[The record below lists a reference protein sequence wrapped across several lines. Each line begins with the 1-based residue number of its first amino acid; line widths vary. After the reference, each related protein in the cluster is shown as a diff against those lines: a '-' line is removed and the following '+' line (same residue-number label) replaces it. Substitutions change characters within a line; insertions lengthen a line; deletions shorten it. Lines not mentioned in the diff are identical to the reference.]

1 MNKFYTILLITV
13 IIGCNSSG
21 SISIESLIENKDL
34 DELKKRKNE
43 YVNAM
48 NAMKVEL
55 NEINSGIAFLDENE
69 RLTLVS
75 KYEIKEQVF
84 TSYIEAQANLKT
96 RKNILILPEFQGTL
110 EKIYVDEGQNVS
122 KGKLLAEINDSGL
135 KEQLDQLI
143 IQRDFAKENY
153 ERIQRL
159 WENNI
164 GSEIQFLKSKSDFE
178 SIQKGVDQMRDMLSK
193 TKIYAPFTGV
203 VDEIIANQGSN
214 LIPGVTNILRLVNL
228 ENVYA
233 EAFVSEKYISSISNS
248 TEALVK
254 IPLLNK
260 EIRSEVTQTGNFID
274 PNNRTFRI
282 EIPVDNTDRR
292 IKQNLDAKIMI
303 NTYKKDN
310 AVVIPLRIIREDSE
324 GKNYIYVMDEDKKDG
339 VYITRKSVI
348 KIGNKS
354 NTDAEVIEGLDFGE
368 IIVLEG
374 ANLVED
380 LQRVKLINYNE

>member
-21 SISIESLIENKDL
+21 SSSIESLIENKDL
-34 DELKKRKNE
+34 DELKKRKDE

-110 EKIYVDEGQNVS
+110 EKIYVDEGQSVS

-135 KEQLDQLI
+135 KDQLDQLI

-203 VDEIIANQGSN
+203 IDEIIANQGSN

-228 ENVYA
+228 DDVYA
-233 EAFVSEKYISSISNS
+233 EAFVSEKYISSISNG

-260 EIRSEVTQTGNFID
+260 EIQSEVTQTGNFID

-282 EIPVDNTDRR
+282 EIPVDNSDRR
-292 IKQNLDAKIMI
+292 IKQNLDAKILI

-310 AVVIPLRIIREDSE
+310 AVVVPLRIIREDAE

-339 VYITRKSVI
+339 VYITRKAVI

-354 NTDAEVIEGLDFGE
+354 NTDAEVIEGLNFGE

-380 LQRVKLINYNE
+380 LQRVKLIN

>member
-1 MNKFYTILLITV
+1 MNKFFTILLITV

-21 SISIESLIENKDL
+21 NISIESLIENKDL
-34 DELKKRKNE
+34 DELKKRKDE
-43 YVNAM
+43 YVDTM
-48 NAMKVEL
+48 NAMKLEL

-75 KYEIKEQVF
+75 KYEIKEQLF
-84 TSYIEAQANLKT
+84 SSYIEAQANLKT

-110 EKIYVDEGQNVS
+110 EKIFVEEGQNVL

-135 KEQLDQLI
+135 KDQLDQLI

-203 VDEIIANQGSN
+203 VDEIIANPGSN
-214 LIPGVTNILRLVNL
+214 LIPGVTNVLRLVNL
-228 ENVYA
+228 EDVYA
-233 EAFVSEKYISSISNS
+233 EAFVSEKYISSIKNG
-248 TEALVK
+248 TEAIVK

-260 EIRSEVTQTGNFID
+260 EIKSAVTQTGNFID

-282 EIPVDNTDRR
+282 EIPVENNDRR
-292 IKQNLDAKIMI
+292 IKQNLDAKIRI

-310 AVVIPLRIIREDSE
+310 ALVIPLRIIREDAE
-324 GKNYIYVMDEDKKDG
+324 GKNYIYIMDEDKKDG
-339 VYITRKSVI
+339 VFITRKAVI

-354 NTDAEVIEGLDFGE
+354 NTDAEVLEGLNSGE

-380 LQRVKLINYNE
+380 LQRVKLIN

>member
-21 SISIESLIENKDL
+21 STSIESLIENKDL
-34 DELKKRKNE
+34 DELKKRKDE

-110 EKIYVDEGQNVS
+110 EKIYVDEGQSVS

-135 KEQLDQLI
+135 KDQLDQLI

-203 VDEIIANQGSN
+203 IDEIIANQGSN

-228 ENVYA
+228 DDVYA
-233 EAFVSEKYISSISNS
+233 EAFVSEKYISSISNG
-248 TEALVK
+248 TQALVK

-260 EIRSEVTQTGNFID
+260 EIQSKITQTGNFID

-282 EIPVDNTDRR
+282 EIPVDNSDRR
-292 IKQNLDAKIMI
+292 IKQNLDAKILI

-310 AVVIPLRIIREDSE
+310 AVVVPLRIIREDAE

-339 VYITRKSVI
+339 VYITRKAVI

-354 NTDAEVIEGLDFGE
+354 NTDAEVIEGLNFGE

-380 LQRVKLINYNE
+380 LQRVKLIN

>member
-1 MNKFYTILLITV
+1 MNKFYTILLITI

-34 DELKKRKNE
+34 DELKKRKDE
-43 YVNAM
+43 YVDVM
-48 NAMKVEL
+48 NAMKLEL

-75 KYEIKEQVF
+75 KYEIKEQAF
-84 TSYIEAQANLKT
+84 SSYIEAQANLKT

-110 EKIYVDEGQNVS
+110 EKIFVDEGQSVS

-153 ERIQRL
+153 ERIKRL

-228 ENVYA
+228 EDVYA
-233 EAFVSEKYISSISNS
+233 EAFVSEKYISNISNG
-248 TEALVK
+248 TEAIVK

-260 EIRSEVTQTGNFID
+260 EVKSVVTQTGNFID

-282 EIPVDNTDRR
+282 EIPVDNSDRR
-292 IKQNLDAKIMI
+292 IKQNLDAKIEI
-303 NTYKKDN
+303 NTYKKEN
-310 AVVIPLRIIREDSE
+310 AVVIPLRIIREDAE
-324 GKNYIYVMDEDKKDG
+324 GKNYIYLMDEDKKDG
-339 VYITRKSVI
+339 VYITRKAVI
-348 KIGNKS
+348 RIGNKS
-354 NTDAEVIEGLDFGE
+354 NTDAEVLEGLNFGE

-380 LQRVKLINYNE
+380 LQRVKLIN

>member
-21 SISIESLIENKDL
+21 SISVESLIENKDL
-34 DELKKRKNE
+34 EELKKRKDE

-55 NEINSGIAFLDENE
+55 NKINSGIAFLDENE

-110 EKIYVDEGQNVS
+110 EKIHVDEGQNVS

-203 VDEIIANQGSN
+203 IDEIIANQGSN

-228 ENVYA
+228 DDVYA
-233 EAFVSEKYISSISNS
+233 EAFVSEKYISSISNG
-248 TEALVK
+248 TKALVK

-260 EIRSEVTQTGNFID
+260 EIQSEVTQTGNFID
-274 PNNRTFRI
+274 PNNRTFRV
-282 EIPVDNTDRR
+282 EIPVDNNDRR
-292 IKQNLDAKIMI
+292 IKQNLDAKILI

-310 AVVIPLRIIREDSE
+310 AVVVPLRIIREDAE

-339 VYITRKSVI
+339 VYITRKAVI

-354 NTDAEVIEGLDFGE
+354 NTDAEVIEGLNFGE

-380 LQRVKLINYNE
+380 LQRVKLIN